1 MGFNSAHAL
10 AAGNARAHCQILKAR
25 DSLILDADELL
36 LHDQVL
42 LLLGLLLSGSDSLTQ
57 LLELLQHQRQVLLR
71 QGAERELLDE
81 RALVAV
87 TNHQPCH
94 VLVDFLAQGRAWDV
108 KVDAEVGGSV
118 GLGHCDVLDGGDV
131 EGHGLAVDGHQQAL
145 ALEVDAHLRRV
156 DVAGILKRAVVYLQL
171 VHLLLLRLLGL
182 LFAARFHLA
191 DGRVD
196 LLLHQ
201 LGLLDCALGGS

>member
-1 MGFNSAHAL
+1 M
-10 AAGNARAHCQILKAR
+10 
-25 DSLILDADELL
+25 
-36 LHDQVL
+36 
-42 LLLGLLLSGSDSLTQ
+42 
-57 LLELLQHQRQVLLR
+57 
-71 QGAERELLDE
+71 
-81 RALVAV
+81 
-87 TNHQPCH
+87 
-94 VLVDFLAQGRAWDV
+94 
-108 KVDAEVGGSV
+108 
-118 GLGHCDVLDGGDV
+118 
-131 EGHGLAVDGHQQAL
+131 AVDGNQQAL

-171 VHLLLLRLLGL
+171 VNLLLLRLLGL